1 MNHCFDSTRRPFGPI
16 LLLGVLMMHL
26 FHISDA
32 IAQGDLSPTPRQ
44 DMLVMQRIGGP
55 VTVDGLS
62 FEPAW
67 ENVEPYIPSQYEPNN
82 GASATERTEF
92 RIAYDDDNL
101 YLSLRAYDRNPA
113 GIRANTLYRDRL
125 SSDDHFEIVID
136 SYNDNETGILFNSNP
151 RGHRRDAA
159 ISNDASGGG
168 IASGGWIN
176 VDFNTYWDVETAIN
190 DSGWFSELRIPFS
203 SLRFQPHED
212 GSVIMGMTLQR
223 KIVRKDERLVFPH
236 VERVAD
242 WAFLKPSL
250 AQKFILYGVEPD
262 LPINVTPY
270 GLAGAGES
278 AALND
283 AGTRYRYDRNVSRE
297 IGGDLK
303 YSFSNNATIDLTLNT
318 DFAQVE
324 ADDEQINLSRFS
336 LFFPEKRQFF
346 QERAGVFDFRTGGLS
361 RLFHSR
367 RIGLTEDGQKVRILG
382 GARVAGRFGEWDL
395 GLLNMQ
401 TADSRSLPSENFGV
415 LRLRRKVFNPYS
427 YAGGMGTSRIG
438 ADGSYN
444 FAYGLDG
451 VFRLFGDDYLTLQ
464 WAHSFED
471 DFVDAPNY
479 RPLNGGRMTIQ
490 MERRR
495 SRAWEYQS
503 VIAWAGPD
511 YDPGIGFSQRNDFT
525 LLDNALSYTWL
536 PPSSS
541 SLIYHSLRMQGFAYL
556 RNVDGSVESA
566 EAGPMWEYGARN
578 GTGASFSTKLIY
590 EDLLFPFSL
599 SDDAV
604 VPAGDYTF
612 FQAAV
617 SYRESNENKY
627 RLGPSV
633 DAGTFYDGWQVT
645 AALSPTWYVSPHLE
659 MSARYQ
665 YSRIR
670 FPERGQE
677 LDAHLARLRIGTA
690 LNTKVSTNFL
700 VQFNSLGS
708 AVSANIRFRYNFREG
723 NDLWIVYNQG
733 VNTDR
738 YRANPN
744 LLLIDNR
751 TLLLKYTYAFPL

>member
-1 MNHCFDSTRRPFGPI
+1 MLRFVIKSLLSG
-16 LLLGVLMMHL
+16 LLLPLSFSVA
-26 FHISDA
+26 FAQSD
-32 IAQGDLSPTPRQ
+32 LPPTPREEI
-44 DMLVMQRIGGP
+44 LVMQRIGGP
-55 VTVDGLS
+55 VTIDGPS

-67 ENVEPYIPSQYEPNN
+67 QTVEPYIPSQYEPNN
-82 GASATERTEF
+82 GAPATERTEF
-92 RIAYDDDNL
+92 RIAYNDQHL
-101 YLSLRAYDRNPA
+101 FLSLRAYDREPE

-176 VDFNTYWDVETAIN
+176 VDFNTYWDVETAVT
-190 DSGWFSELRIPFS
+190 DSGWFSEMRIPFS
-203 SLRFQPHED
+203 SLRFQPRDD
-212 GSVIMGMTLQR
+212 GSVVMGLSLQR
-223 KIVRKDERLVFPH
+223 KIVRKDERLVFPP

-250 AQKFILYGVEPD
+250 AQKFVLHGIESD
-262 LPINVTPY
+262 LPIYVTPY
-270 GLAGAGES
+270 GLTGAGES
-278 AALND
+278 AKLND
-283 AGTRYRYDRNVSRE
+283 TGTAYRYDRNVTRE
-297 IGGDLK
+297 VGADLK
-303 YSFSNNATIDLTLNT
+303 YSFSNNATVDLTLNT

-324 ADDEQINLSRFS
+324 ADDEQINLTRFS

-382 GARVAGRFGEWDL
+382 GARVAGRFGQWDL

-427 YAGGMGTSRIG
+427 YAGGLGTSRSG

-464 WAHSFED
+464 WAHSFDD
-471 DFVDAPNY
+471 DFVDSPGY

-503 VIAWAGPD
+503 VIAWAGPN

-525 LLDNALSYTWL
+525 LFDNTLSYTWL
-536 PPSSS
+536 PPTSSP
-541 SLIYHSLRMQGFAYL
+541 LIFHSLRMSGFAYL
-556 RNVDGSVESA
+556 RNMDGSIESA
-566 EAGPMWEYGARN
+566 EVGPRWEYGARN
-578 GTGASFSTKLIY
+578 GTGASIESKLIY

-599 SDDAV
+599 SEDAV
-604 VPAGDYTF
+604 VPAGKYTF

-617 SYRESNENKY
+617 TYRESNENKY
-627 RLGPSV
+627 RLSPSLE
-633 DAGTFYDGWQVT
+633 GGSFYDGWQVT
-645 AALSPTWYVSPHLE
+645 AAISPTWYVSPHLE
-659 MSARYQ
+659 MSGRYQ
-665 YSRIR
+665 FSRIR
-670 FPERGQE
+670 FPDRDQE
-677 LDAHLARLRIGTA
+677 LNAHLARLRVGTA
-690 LNTKVSTNFL
+690 LNTKISTNVL
-700 VQFNSLGS
+700 LQYNSVGH
-708 AVSANIRFRYNFREG
+708 AVSANVRFRYNLREG
-723 NDLWIVYNQG
+723 NDLWIVFNQG

-738 YRANPN
+738 HRADPTR
-744 LLLIDNR
+744 LLVDNR
-751 TLLLKYTYAFPL
+751 TLLIKYTHALPL